1 MKNRPLMKS
10 PPIATVYATDSAA
23 ESVARL
29 AGRPAEQIVENMKAF
44 KEGKAEAT
52 VMHQIAK
59 GYSDQQ
65 IELIADYFAR
75 RPK

>member
-1 MKNRPLMKS
+1 MRAFRDGSRP
-10 PPIATVYATDSAA
+10 
-23 ESVARL
+23 
-29 AGRPAEQIVENMKAF
+29 
-44 KEGKAEAT
+44 AT